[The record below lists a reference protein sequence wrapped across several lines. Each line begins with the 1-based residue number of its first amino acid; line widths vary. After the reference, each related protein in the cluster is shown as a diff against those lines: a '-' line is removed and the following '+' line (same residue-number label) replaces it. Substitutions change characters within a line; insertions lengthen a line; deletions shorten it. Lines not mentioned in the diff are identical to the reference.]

1 MQDTLLREIKAL
13 QKYKSSYDDLSEKFG
28 QIQQEL
34 QLRDQ
39 RQSDRFQQLQEKYN
53 QAILLNAELNEEL
66 NALRSEQNKV
76 RDEWASQ
83 KQKNRRVFKR
93 LQHAAQLLEIREAE
107 FEQSKVQLEQKC
119 SDLQARIASLQGQLD
134 TKDDQAALL
143 NEENLQLRVRMETAI
158 VPRDQYH
165 NLENVR
171 VEYRCSVSTCSRWSR
186 IIKNWYMS
194 AKFLK
199 NPCKQWSANSQ

>member
-13 QKYKSSYDDLSEKFG
+13 QKYKSSYDDLSEKFV

-39 RQSDRFQQLQEKYN
+39 RQADRVHHLQEKYS
-53 QAILLNAELNEEL
+53 QAVLVNTELNEEL
-66 NALRSEQNKV
+66 NALKTEQTSK
-76 RDEWASQ
+76 
-83 KQKNRRVFKR
+83 KHKNHRVFKR

-107 FEQSKVQLEQKC
+107 FEQSKGQLEQKC
-119 SDLQARIASLQGQLD
+119 SDLQAQIGVLQGQLN

-143 NEENLQLRVRMETAI
+143 HEENLQLRVRMETAI

-165 NLENVR
+165 NLENVC
-171 VEYRCSVSTCSRWSR
+171 VEHCSSIGACV
-186 IIKNWYMS
+186 
-194 AKFLK
+194 
-199 NPCKQWSANSQ
+199 